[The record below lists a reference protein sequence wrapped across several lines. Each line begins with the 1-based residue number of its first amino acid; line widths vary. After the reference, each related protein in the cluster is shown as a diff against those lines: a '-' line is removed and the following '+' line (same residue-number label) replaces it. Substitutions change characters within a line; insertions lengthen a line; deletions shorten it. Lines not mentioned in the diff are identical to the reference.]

1 MHIEIFEK
9 FSDFIKTDW
18 EKLST
23 NRNPC
28 LSYDFIESAEIT
40 GCVSNETGWKPRHIA
55 LFDNKGAIKA
65 ALLLYEKT
73 HSWGEFVFDFTWA
86 QAYRDNQLPYYPKL
100 VSCIPYTPISSNKIL
115 LTNPTDNESA
125 EEIINQA
132 INLTDNHGF
141 SSLHFH
147 FVKSA
152 DLTLLESCGLL
163 KRVDCQFHWF
173 NNNYRSFDHFLDELI
188 SKKRKKI
195 KRERRKVEEQN
206 IIFKWHYGSEIS
218 NKKWKTIYKLI
229 SMTFY
234 KKGSSPYFSYDFFT
248 EISKKLPHKIMVI
261 TANIRTN
268 IIGAAIFFVDKNGLY
283 GRYWG
288 TDDGYDSLHFETC
301 YYQGI
306 DY

>member
-9 FSDFIKTDW
+9 FSDFVKTDW

-40 GCVSNETGWKPRHIA
+40 GCVSNETGWKPRHLA
-55 LFDNKGAIKA
+55 LFDNKGIIKA

-100 VSCIPYTPISSNKIL
+100 ISCIPYTPISSNKIL
-115 LTNPTDNESA
+115 LTNPSDNESA
-125 EEIINQA
+125 EEIVNQA
-132 INLTDNHGF
+132 INLTNNHGF

-147 FVKSA
+147 FVKLA

-173 NNNYRSFDHFLDELI
+173 NNNYRSFDHFLGGLI
-188 SKKRKKI
+188 SKKEKK
-195 KRERRKVEEQN
+195 
-206 IIFKWHYGSEIS
+206 S
-218 NKKWKTIYKLI
+218 NEKGEKLR
-229 SMTFY
+229 
-234 KKGSSPYFSYDFFT
+234 
-248 EISKKLPHKIMVI
+248 SKI
-261 TANIRTN
+261 
-268 IIGAAIFFVDKNGLY
+268 
-283 GRYWG
+283 
-288 TDDGYDSLHFETC
+288 
-301 YYQGI
+301 
-306 DY
+306 